1 VLLSSRTR
9 KADWADWK
17 KQVGVPRLKPAGTL
31 QFDHCTSCCRRRWT
45 AWGLAL
51 GPVTLVAHD
60 LASGRLCCPLPALRL
75 ALNRHHYGVAP
86 GAAPEAQIFAQW
98 LEGERGRDARR

>member
-1 VLLSSRTR
+1 VLQAAVDGL
-9 KADWADWK
+9 
-17 KQVGVPRLKPAGTL
+17 
-31 QFDHCTSCCRRRWT
+31 
-45 AWGLAL
+45 GLAL